1 LPALEREMSF
11 GSPWLLVALL
21 AVPATAAAYLLHERR
36 RLERAAV
43 WGSPAL
49 LPNLVPRD
57 PGVRRHV
64 PFALLLLAVALLLV
78 ALARPRATFSA
89 TRQEAAVVLAID
101 TSRSMQAKD
110 VKPTRIAA
118 ARVAAEAF
126 LKELPSKVKV
136 GVVGFSEQ
144 PAVLVPATS
153 RRDLVTAAFAR
164 LRGGE
169 GTDIA
174 SAITRS
180 VAVARAAFP
189 GKAEQGQR
197 PPAAVLLLSDGAQTQ
212 GQTTPAAAARAAR
225 AKGVPV
231 YTVSLGTPMGV
242 VERKLQGGFIERV
255 RVPPDPEAL
264 QGVAQASGGR
274 FFQARDAQTLKRV
287 YQDLGT
293 RLGHRRETRE
303 MSVAAAGIGGLLA
316 LAAAGLSAL
325 WFRRLV

>member
-1 LPALEREMSF
+1 MSF

-21 AVPATAAAYLLHERR
+21 AVPLAVGAYVLFDRR

-43 WGSPAL
+43 WASPAL
-49 LPNLVPRD
+49 LPNLIRSA
-57 PGVRRHV
+57 PGARRHV
-64 PFALLLLAVALLLV
+64 PVALLLLATALLLL

-110 VKPTRIAA
+110 VKPTRIEA
-118 ARVAAEAF
+118 ARIAAEAF
-126 LKELPSKVKV
+126 LKQLPPKVRV

-144 PAVLVPATS
+144 PAVLVPATL
-153 RRDLVTAAFAR
+153 RRDLATASFAR

-174 SAITRS
+174 AAITRS

-189 GKAEQGQR
+189 GKPEQGQR

-212 GQTTPAAAARAAR
+212 GRTTPAAAARAAR
-225 AKGVPV
+225 AQGVPV
-231 YTVSLGTPMGV
+231 YTVSLGTPAGV
-242 VERKLQGGFIERV
+242 VERTLQGGFIERV
-255 RVPPDPEAL
+255 RVPPDPQTL
-264 QGVAQASGGR
+264 RGVALASGGR
-274 FFQARDAQTLKRV
+274 FFQARDAKTLERV

-293 RLGHRRETRE
+293 RLGRRREERE
-303 MSVAAAGIGGLLA
+303 VSVAAAGAGGLLA
-316 LAAAGLSAL
+316 LAACALSAF
-325 WFRRLV
+325 WFRRIV